1 MSNND
6 SSSSDEFYSSD
17 EEYCG
22 NNGNLFNNELLNRK
36 YLLIKKIGYG
46 AFSSVWLSFNFTN
59 NQYNAIKIQNHDDY
73 EEGAIEVKILTKL
86 KKNNCEYLSNIVDNF
101 IEIKDDNKYVC
112 MVFEL
117 CACNIYQIIRHN
129 RNKLSEDIVKKIIKQ
144 TLIATNELH
153 KLKYYHTDIKPENIL
168 LVGKNSVI
176 QDIIKDYDK
185 NNFMDIYNGLKKN
198 FFDKKNLD
206 LKNNNHKKKFN
217 KKYKDSLLKK
227 TNVIILKKLD
237 LFIEDNETE
246 DNETE
251 NSDSENDED
260 FKIDM
265 KLLEDIKIKLTD
277 FGTIFQIKEKE
288 DEEIQTRYYRSP
300 EVLLGLIHNEK
311 VDIWSIG
318 CMILELLFNKTY
330 FDPTKD
336 EEFDRDFHHLHDIQ
350 KLCGYIPEYM
360 MNKCPDKSYYFK
372 KNRFKRK
379 IEFKLLDAM
388 LKEKEIYSD
397 ELLEFLQK
405 TLNIDYKTRL
415 STEECLKLSWLNI

>member
-1 MSNND
+1 
-6 SSSSDEFYSSD
+6 
-17 EEYCG
+17 
-22 NNGNLFNNELLNRK
+22 
-36 YLLIKKIGYG
+36 
-46 AFSSVWLSFNFTN
+46 
-59 NQYNAIKIQNHDDY
+59 
-73 EEGAIEVKILTKL
+73 
-86 KKNNCEYLSNIVDNF
+86 
-101 IEIKDDNKYVC
+101 
-112 MVFEL
+112 
-117 CACNIYQIIRHN
+117 
-129 RNKLSEDIVKKIIKQ
+129 
-144 TLIATNELH
+144 
-153 KLKYYHTDIKPENIL
+153 
-168 LVGKNSVI
+168 
-176 QDIIKDYDK
+176 
-185 NNFMDIYNGLKKN
+185 MDIYNGLKKN